1 MNRDGGISC
10 TMQLSGLGYIT
21 YSGNH
26 TRATLHVMCK
36 ALKLKYCLGSCY
48 VHEQVS
54 CPLAAINGQPHAPL
68 QQFTHKHKRVGSM
81 QVSFGR
87 PVRHTVFWPGFI
99 RFEYCCAS
107 CMSLSSCCSPRE
119 PDLSTTRKLSHT
131 TTLAAASKASSPDV
145 TSCYMHLIFV
155 HRDF

>member
-10 TMQLSGLGYIT
+10 KMQLSGLGYIT

-26 TRATLHVMCK
+26 TRATLHAMCK
-36 ALKLKYCLGSCY
+36 ALKLKSCLGSCY

-54 CPLAAINGQPHAPL
+54 CPLAGISGQPHAPL
-68 QQFTHKHKRVGSM
+68 QQFTHKHKLVGSM

-87 PVRHTVFWPGFI
+87 PVRHTVFWPGLNTA
-99 RFEYCCAS
+99 CAS
-107 CMSLSSCCSPRE
+107 CMSPRSCCSPRE
-119 PDLSTTRKLSHT
+119 PDLSTTRKLSQT
-131 TTLAAASKASSPDV
+131 QR
-145 TSCYMHLIFV
+145 HLQQQTRQAPLMLLPATCILFLF